1 MVFRNI
7 SAEKSSEERVRFVVC
22 AFTGHRPH
30 KLPWGHNEQEPG
42 CLAVKQMLDRRLQ
55 EAYTLGCRTFL
66 CGMAQGCDTYF
77 AEAVLALRQEK
88 PDVALVA
95 MIPWPG
101 QADGWK
107 PEARLRYERLCA
119 ACDRVEILEP
129 AYSHGCALRRNSA
142 MVRRAQVLISV
153 YDGTSGGT
161 GNTVRQGEKSG
172 LTILPVWL

>member
-1 MVFRNI
+1 MIN
-7 SAEKSSEERVRFVVC
+7 
-22 AFTGHRPH
+22 
-30 KLPWGHNEQEPG
+30 
-42 CLAVKQMLDRRLQ
+42 RRLQ

-88 PDVALVA
+88 PEITLVA
-95 MIPWPG
+95 MVPWQG

-107 PEARLRYERLCA
+107 PDARLRYERLYA
-119 ACDRVEILEP
+119 ACDQVEILEP
-129 AYSHGCALRRNSA
+129 VYTAGCALRRNSA

-153 YDGTSGGT
+153 YDGSNGGT
-161 GNTVRQGEKSG
+161 ANTVRQGESLG